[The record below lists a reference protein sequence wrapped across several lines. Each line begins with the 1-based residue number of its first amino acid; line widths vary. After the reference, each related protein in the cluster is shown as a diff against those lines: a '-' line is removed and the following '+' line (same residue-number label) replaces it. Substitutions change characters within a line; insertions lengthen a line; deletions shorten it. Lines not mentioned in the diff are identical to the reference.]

1 MEERKIVSIEDRI
14 PKLKQTRKKKANRR
28 LIVYL
33 TILFLLIATVV
44 YLQSPLS
51 DVREVVVKGQQH
63 VSEEEIQE
71 ISKIT
76 KDTNIWQVES
86 DKIKKRLES
95 HNEITFADVNR
106 KFPSTVQIEVE
117 EAERIGYVKENG
129 EFRPILENGTELKS
143 TSPLPGGDA
152 PILAGFNKPTY
163 LKEMS
168 QELKELPDSVSS
180 LISEIHWEPK
190 EDNPYQIR
198 LYMTDGYQVLASIR
212 TFSSKMPAYPSIVSQ
227 LDEGLEGIIH
237 IDVGAYFE
245 EFTEAEQEQQSE
257 STEQSGEESVQ
268 QEISQQHS
276 SQQEAAQQENNQN
289 VEQDNTDSPDEGSIQ
304 EESADENQG

>member
-63 VSEEEIQE
+63 VSEEEIKE

-76 KDTNIWQVES
+76 NETNIWQVES

-227 LDEGLEGIIH
+227 LDKGLEGIIH

-245 EFTEAEQEQQSE
+245 EFTEAEQEQQE
-257 STEQSGEESVQ
+257 STEQAEEESAQ
-268 QEISQQHS
+268 QESSQQES
-276 SQQEAAQQENNQN
+276 PQQEAAQQENNQN
-289 VEQDNTDSPDEGSIQ
+289 PDQDNTDSPVEESIQ
-304 EESADENQG
+304 EDSPDENQR